1 MSPEIAFVT
10 EIRAEVAPILSLGA
24 GVNGERRIVPIT
36 GGRCAGPRLN
46 GEVLP
51 GGADFQHIRPD
62 GVLELEARYALRLDD
77 GALVNVVNQGLRHAA
92 PEDMARLARGEPV
105 PPERIYFR
113 TTPRFDTS
121 APAHAWITRTLF
133 LGLAERHPDHVRIR
147 VFAF

>member
-77 GALVNVVNQGLRHAA
+77 GALVNVVNRGLRHAA
-92 PEDMARLARGEPV
+92 PVDLARLARGEPV

>member
-1 MSPEIAFVT
+1 MPPEFTFVT
-10 EIRAEVAPILSLGA
+10 EIRAEVASILSLGA
-24 GVNGERRIVPIT
+24 GTNGERRIIPIT
-36 GGRCAGPRLN
+36 GGSCAGPRMN

-77 GALVNVVNQGLRHAA
+77 GALVNVVNQGIRHAA

-105 PPERIYFR
+105 EPGRIYFR
-113 TTPRFDTS
+113 TTPRFDTA
-121 APAHAWITRTLF
+121 APAHEWITRTLF
-133 LGLAERHPDHVRIR
+133 VGLAERHPDHVRIR

>member
-77 GALVNVVNQGLRHAA
+77 GALVNVVNRGLRNDKAGG
-92 PEDMARLARGEPV
+92 RGGV
-105 PPERIYFR
+105 GGGGTVRPER
-113 TTPRFDTS
+113 TS
-121 APAHAWITRTLF
+121 F
-133 LGLAERHPDHVRIR
+133 LTKTQSE
-147 VFAF
+147 